1 MKSMTKIDNI
11 VKLENAQAVIDLDN
25 KIVYPMMEN
34 GEPDRGWPCH
44 LDKVIDS
51 WWESLSPEDYEIAI
65 QVYHGMV

>member
-1 MKSMTKIDNI
+1 MKRMTKIDNI
-11 VKLENAQAVIDLDN
+11 VKLENAQAVIDFDN

-34 GEPDRGWPCH
+34 GEPDPGWPCH

-51 WWESLSPEDYEIAI
+51 WGESLSPEDYEIAI